1 MAREWASSS
10 AWGWSVDGPSAVV
23 VAKEAD
29 NGPSAG
35 MEGGNK
41 KDPDHVGSEFEWAG
55 VYKGGFP
62 IKSPFLPPP

>member
-1 MAREWASSS
+1 
-10 AWGWSVDGPSAVV
+10 VDGPSAVV

-41 KDPDHVGSEFEWAG
+41 KDADHVGSEFEWAG